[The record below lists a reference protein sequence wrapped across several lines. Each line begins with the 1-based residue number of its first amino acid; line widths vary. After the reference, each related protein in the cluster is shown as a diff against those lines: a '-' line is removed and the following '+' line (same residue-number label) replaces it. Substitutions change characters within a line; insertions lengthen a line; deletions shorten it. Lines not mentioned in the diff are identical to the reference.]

1 MSQFVALFGSGETAR
16 NGRRVHQRILE
27 ALPHRPAI
35 AILETPAGF
44 EPNVADVSRK
54 FRDFFELKLGQFQ
67 PDVMTVPARTDGG
80 VFDVNSSLVDAPIGR
95 AHLVAAGPGSPTY
108 AARVLAG
115 SRTLKAVEAALERGA
130 SISLASAAAMAFGR
144 YVIPVYEIYKAGHE
158 LSWLGGLDLFSRWG
172 RSLTVIPHWDNT
184 DGGQGL
190 DTSRSYIGQRRF
202 DALRRMIPRDA
213 AILGIDEH
221 TCCLINL
228 TENSCEIIGSGT
240 VTLLDENGKEQFPS
254 GTRLEFSRL
263 TGRED
268 AGQNYPG
275 PEIDRIAGGIEP
287 LSASIQL

>member
-1 MSQFVALFGSGETAR
+1 VSQFVALFGSGETAR

-27 ALPHRPAI
+27 GLPYRPAI

-54 FRDFFELKLGQFQ
+54 FRDFFETKLGQFK
-67 PDVMTVPARTDGG
+67 PDVMTVPARMDGG
-80 VFDVNSSLVDAPIGR
+80 VFDVNSSLVDTPIGR

-115 SRTLKAVEAALERGA
+115 SRTLKGVEAALERGA

-144 YVIPVYEIYKAGHE
+144 HVIPVYEIYKAGHE
-158 LSWLGGLDLFSRWG
+158 LSWNRGLDLFSRWG
-172 RSLTVIPHWDNT
+172 RSLTVIPHWDNS

-190 DTSRSYIGQRRF
+190 DTSRCYVGQRRF
-202 DALRRMIPRDA
+202 EALRRMIPRDTP
-213 AILGIDEH
+213 ILGIDEH

-228 TENSCEIIGSGT
+228 TENTCEIIGSGS
-240 VTLLDENGKEQFPS
+240 VTLLDES
-254 GTRLEFSRL
+254 GTEQIPNGIRFELSRL
-263 TGRED
+263 TRCGD

-275 PEIDRIAGGIEP
+275 LEIDRFAGGIEP
-287 LSASIQL
+287 LSGPIQL